1 PGGTRSESVSPSP
14 AGAPKSKLDTLSK
27 DDLIKF
33 AKKQMAAMQKM
44 KGKCA
49 GSYKCHKNLCLC
61 MCQ

>member
-1 PGGTRSESVSPSP
+1 MIKDPGGTGPETVAPSP
-14 AGAPKSKLDTLSK
+14 GGTAKSKLDTLSK

-49 GSYKCHKNLCLC
+49 GR
-61 MCQ
+61 